1 VLFNLVEL
9 LRDWLTR
16 KDLYRWVMV
25 FDQREF
31 RVLAAALLSF
41 AIVLFFGKRVI
52 RWLTAKKI
60 GDQAKFDVKALDEAN
75 ASKANTPTMG
85 GLLIAAAIGVSV
97 LLLADLQNRYVQL
110 ALVVVTWLAAVGGAD
125 DWLKLTAASRGST
138 SRQGLYAWE
147 KLVFQIGIGVLVGY
161 FAYRE
166 GGLSSGLS
174 TALDPSLA
182 HVLNLPFQKT
192 YANALSGPS
201 PTLIYWGIGA
211 YTVVML
217 LMMTGM
223 SNAVNITDGM
233 DGLAGGVSVIVAFG
247 MTLLCLIAGSEELAK
262 YYLVPYVATAQELAV
277 VTGALA
283 GACLGFLWWNCSPAS
298 VFMGD
303 TGSLCLGGLLG
314 YIAVVIRQEFVVVLM
329 CGVFMLEI
337 MSVVIQV
344 SYFKWTKGKR
354 IFRCAPFHWHLRM
367 GGWPEQR
374 IVARFWITSV
384 ILVAVG
390 LATLKLR

>member
-1 VLFNLVEL
+1 MLFNLVEY

-16 KDLYRWVMV
+16 NDLYRWVMII
-25 FDQREF
+25 DQREF

-41 AIVLFFGKRVI
+41 AIVLVFGKRVI
-52 RWLTAKKI
+52 RWLTSKKI
-60 GDQAKFDVKALDEAN
+60 GDQAKFDVKALEDAN
-75 ASKANTPTMG
+75 AGKANTPTMG
-85 GLLIAAAIGVSV
+85 GLLIAAAIGVST
-97 LLLADLQNRYVQL
+97 LLLADMRNTYVQL
-110 ALVVVTWLAAVGGAD
+110 ALIVLVWLAAVGGAD
-125 DWLKLTAASRGST
+125 DWLKLTASSRGSN

-147 KLVFQIGIGVLVGY
+147 KLVFQVGIGLLAGY
-161 FAYRE
+161 FAYRA
-166 GGLSSGLS
+166 GF
-174 TALDPSLA
+174 TVNADKSLA
-182 HVLNLPFQKT
+182 HVVNLPFQKT
-192 YANALSGPS
+192 YANSLSGPNPS
-201 PTLIYWGIGA
+201 LLYWEIGG
-211 YTVVML
+211 YTILML

-233 DGLAGGVSVIVAFG
+233 DGLAGGVSAVVAFG
-247 MTLLCLIAGSEELAK
+247 LTILCLIAGSEDLAK
-262 YYLVPYVATAQELAV
+262 FLLVPYVSTAQELAV

-314 YIAVVIRQEFVVVLM
+314 YIAVVIRQDFVLLVM
-329 CGVFMLEI
+329 SAVFVIEI
-337 MSVVIQV
+337 ASVMIQV

-354 IFRCAPFHWHLRM
+354 VFRCAPYHWHLRM

-374 IVARFWITSV
+374 IVARFWIMSV
-384 ILVAVG
+384 IAVAVG

>member
-1 VLFNLVEL
+1 MLFNLVEL

-16 KDLYRWVMV
+16 NNLYRWVMIV
-25 FDQREF
+25 DQREF

-41 AIVLFFGKRVI
+41 AIVLLFGKRTI

-85 GLLIAAAIGVSV
+85 GLLIACAIAAST
-97 LLLADLQNRYVQL
+97 LLLADLRNTYVQL
-110 ALVVVTWLAAVGGAD
+110 ALVVLTWLAAVGGAD
-125 DWLKLTAASRGST
+125 DWLKLTAASRGSQ

-147 KLVFQIGIGVLVGY
+147 KLVFQLGIGVLAGF
-161 FAYRE
+161 FAHRAGF
-166 GGLSSGLS
+166 GG
-174 TALDPSLA
+174 TTEYSLA
-182 HVLNLPFQKT
+182 HVLNIPFQKT
-192 YANALSGPS
+192 YLSASSGPNPS
-201 PTLIYWGIGA
+201 LIYWGIGA
-211 YTVVML
+211 YTVIML

-233 DGLAGGVSVIVAFG
+233 DGLAGGISAVVAFG
-247 MTLLCLIAGSEELAK
+247 LALLCLIAGSEELATF
-262 YYLVPYVATAQELAV
+262 YLVPYVATAHELAV

-314 YIAVVIRQEFVVVLM
+314 FVGMVIRQEFVLLLM
-329 CGVFMLEI
+329 SGIFILEI
-337 MSVVIQV
+337 ASVVIQV

-354 IFRCAPFHWHLRM
+354 VFRCAPYHWHLRM

-374 IVARFWITSV
+374 IVARCWILSV

-390 LATLKLR
+390 LASLKLR